1 MDMLEQIA
9 DDLAKEVLAAEQETG
24 DEYLME
30 EIKKTIG
37 ASSTTLEEAFLT
49 AMRIRRADTRARAML
64 AEKLAAFKADK
75 SR

>member
-9 DDLAKEVLAAEQETG
+9 DALAQEVLAAEQETG